1 MTSLTAKD
9 VRIPP
14 EIFSQVAYRNER
26 VKITRHGRETVY
38 IVSSEDV
45 ELLELVEDYLDVQD
59 VEKAIAEIESGKV
72 NLIPWDEV
80 KKKAGL

>member
-14 EIFSQVAYRNER
+14 EIFSEVAYRNER
-26 VKITRHGRETVY
+26 VKVTRHGRETVY
-38 IVSSEDV
+38 IVSAEDV
-45 ELLELVEDYLDVQD
+45 ELLEMLEDYLDLRE
-59 VEKAIAEIESGKV
+59 VEKAIADIGSGKERT
-72 NLIPWDEV
+72 IPWETV